1 MFVFGCLLGGRRRRQ
16 PWEAQTGYSTVVQ
29 YRHDPEGRGVL
40 LWLFISHQLI
50 RYESG
55 RGHKI
60 DGTKSNQTGNN
71 FEKKRKEK
79 KRKAGQ
85 ESRQKRTDK
94 KIK

>member
-16 PWEAQTGYSTVVQ
+16 PWEAQNGYSTVVQ

-71 FEKKRKEK
+71 FGKKRKEK